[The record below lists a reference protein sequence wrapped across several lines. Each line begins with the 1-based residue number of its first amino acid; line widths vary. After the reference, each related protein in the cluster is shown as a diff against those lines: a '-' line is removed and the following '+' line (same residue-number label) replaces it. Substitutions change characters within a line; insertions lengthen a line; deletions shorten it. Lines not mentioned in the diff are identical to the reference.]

1 MGTGMIGQSFVTAE
15 YRAAR
20 SVIPAMATDHLSVE
34 VRRDLDLVPEDA
46 RAVEA
51 IIDSRPYVGVFLSPG
66 WLNGFFADPP
76 LGSEMFLLLLRQGVD
91 IRALVPLVARQ
102 TLTHVQLSLVG
113 GASGSDRT
121 DLLAAR
127 GFEALAAD
135 TFLMW
140 LAQTFGSKGY
150 LLELRDVPAT
160 SSLWGA
166 IHRAGMESTV
176 RVALQPRE
184 IYTLPYLS
192 LEASDPPALPGSPS
206 SRALT
211 SLVKHRRWLEHRC
224 HLQID
229 RISCADSALDAF
241 NHLARFLRSRWRGAT
256 SSVLDDPRVMNRHR
270 STLPRLLAEG
280 RLRMIRLTGD
290 DQTIAVFYGIA
301 SGRWWGY
308 YLAGYDREW
317 AGRIRLGQITL
328 ATAIDCARR
337 EGAYEFDFLKG
348 AERMKYVWPV
358 HERTTI
364 DADLF
369 SEQSGAQLT
378 RATRA
383 TRDAAAALSKSAK
396 RLLPASLT
404 L

>member
-1 MGTGMIGQSFVTAE
+1 MSRETFAPAE

-20 SVIPAMATDHLSVE
+20 SIIPVTAADRLTVE
-34 VRRDLDLVPEDA
+34 LKRDVDLEPHDA
-46 RAVEA
+46 RALDA
-51 IIDSRPYVGVFLSPG
+51 MIDSRPYVGAFLSPA
-66 WLNGFFADPP
+66 WLNGFLEDPP
-76 LGSEMFLLLLRQGVD
+76 PGTQLFLVLFRQGVEL
-91 IRALVPLVARQ
+91 RALVPLAIRE
-102 TLTHVQLSLVG
+102 TITHVRVSLIG
-113 GASGSDRT
+113 GGSGSDRV

-127 GFEALAAD
+127 GFEAVAAD
-135 TFLMW
+135 TLLNW
-140 LAQTFGSKGY
+140 LAQAFGPKGY

-166 IHRAGMESTV
+166 IQRAGAERTLQF
-176 RVALQPRE
+176 ALHPRE

-192 LEASDPPALPGSPS
+192 LDDTDPPAIDDSAS
-206 SRALT
+206 SRALK
-211 SLVKHRRWLEHRC
+211 SLPKHRRWLEHRC

-229 RISCADSALDAF
+229 RITAADEALDAF
-241 NHLARFLRSRWRGAT
+241 EDLTRFLRLRWRGAT
-256 SSVLDDPRVMNRHR
+256 SSVLDDPRVVNRHR

-280 RLRMIRLTGD
+280 RLRMIRLRGD
-290 DQTIAVFYGIA
+290 ERTIAVFYGIA
-301 SGRWWGY
+301 SGKWWGY

-328 ATAIDCARR
+328 AAAIEFATR
-337 EGAYEFDFLKG
+337 EGAREFDFLKG
-348 AERMKYVWPV
+348 AERIKYVWPV
-358 HERTTI
+358 HERATI

-369 SEQSGAQLT
+369 SDKTGAQLT

-396 RLLPASLT
+396 GLFPASLH